1 MVRNKRTNT
10 SRILS
15 LLAMFWE
22 EPLPLREFQGEER
35 QGCLDGYAWGPSS

>member
-1 MVRNKRTNT
+1 MGGKRTNT

-22 EPLPLREFQGEER
+22 EPLLLQEFQGEER
-35 QGCLDGYAWGPSS
+35 QGSLDGCARGPSS